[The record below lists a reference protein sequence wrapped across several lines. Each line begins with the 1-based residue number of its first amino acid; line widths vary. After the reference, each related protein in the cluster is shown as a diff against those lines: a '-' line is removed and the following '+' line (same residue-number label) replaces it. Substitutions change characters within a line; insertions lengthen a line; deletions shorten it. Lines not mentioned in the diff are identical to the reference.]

1 MFANAKFD
9 MMLYWEALTMFYVA
23 VKVTAGVPIVVDE
36 GNEASCVKLSNPES
50 DGVIQA
56 SEVPLS
62 D

>member
-1 MFANAKFD
+1 
-9 MMLYWEALTMFYVA
+9 MFYVA